1 MISVEVLQKKV
12 DEHKVFW
19 WAVAVIVGVAFRILL
34 LCLTENLGF
43 DDFYNTA
50 FLGANGKNI
59 YANTTQ
65 YNYGILFSII
75 CNQFYKIAQ
84 YLGGSKLAYKLLH
97 VGFLTLCN
105 FVIAKIAERKAGT
118 LWGILFFLNPISM
131 VVDGYNTQIDNI
143 AVMFGLLGIL
153 CIEES
158 CEREK
163 FSLNDLMGVIFLSL
177 SLITKH
183 FMYAFPV
190 YVLFNTKINTRKK
203 FLYAFIPPLLFLL
216 SFAPYWSEGSKGIIH
231 NVFMYRSIGNYPLL
245 AVGFFREVKTSFAGD
260 VTNTLNIFLLIF
272 VFLMIISAYLFR
284 HENIFNSFLIY
295 TIAVVSFSSGADGPQ
310 HVIPCLAMLLLFREK
325 SFLYFALIFLR
336 VAGKQLMLTAE
347 AWCLAGYLTYYY
359 LRLRHEN

>member
-1 MISVEVLQKKV
+1 
-12 DEHKVFW
+12 
-19 WAVAVIVGVAFRILL
+19 
-34 LCLTENLGF
+34 
-43 DDFYNTA
+43 
-50 FLGANGKNI
+50 
-59 YANTTQ
+59 
-65 YNYGILFSII
+65 
-75 CNQFYKIAQ
+75 
-84 YLGGSKLAYKLLH
+84 
-97 VGFLTLCN
+97 
-105 FVIAKIAERKAGT
+105 
-118 LWGILFFLNPISM
+118 
-131 VVDGYNTQIDNI
+131 
-143 AVMFGLLGIL
+143 
-153 CIEES
+153 
-158 CEREK
+158 
-163 FSLNDLMGVIFLSL
+163 
-177 SLITKH
+177 
-183 FMYAFPV
+183 
-190 YVLFNTKINTRKK
+190 VLFNTKINTRKK